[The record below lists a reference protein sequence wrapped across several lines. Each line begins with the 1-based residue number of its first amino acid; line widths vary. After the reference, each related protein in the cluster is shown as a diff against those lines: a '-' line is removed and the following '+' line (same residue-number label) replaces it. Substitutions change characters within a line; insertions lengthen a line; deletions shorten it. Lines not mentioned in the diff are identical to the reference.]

1 MRQAVGRRSVVVDRS
16 GPAPCLRESR
26 PAGCASLSL
35 TSLVI
40 RTGTYT
46 NTASSA
52 LVLGDAGPNT
62 ITDTGTNNCIV
73 GGGGKDVVNGD
84 RTDICIIGPGS
95 GTIYRKCTTA

>member
-16 GPAPCLRESR
+16 APAPCLRETR

-73 GGGGKDVVNGD
+73 GGGGKGD

>member
-1 MRQAVGRRSVVVDRS
+1 MRHGVGRRSVVVDRS